1 MTLSSDGVKR
11 TRPLDRKIIDCLL
24 CYATRE
30 LTALAH
36 PAYLQAHNGPETI
49 VSGSRWFRVI
59 RFEFRCVPNT

>member
-24 CYATRE
+24 CYAARE

-49 VSGSRWFRVI
+49 VSGSRPFRAI